1 MKPLL
6 SWLATTITTL
16 LLATACR
23 EAAPTSAL
31 ESSPRDSLAGAWR
44 SQVRFQGG
52 ALAEMKDLEFMY
64 VFNTGGTMTES
75 SNYDAAPP
83 SAPAYGTWKKTGA
96 RQFEAKYLFYL
107 TKPPAAFEEIAKG
120 GGWLPTGHG
129 VLTEQITLSDDSR
142 TFRSTIKFAA
152 FDPAGKPVEGAGEGT
167 GTGTRMEF

>member
-6 SWLATTITTL
+6 RWLATTITTL
-16 LLATACR
+16 LLVSACR
-23 EAAPTSAL
+23 DAAVPAPPEASQR
-31 ESSPRDSLAGAWR
+31 ESLVGAWR

-52 ALAEMKDLEFMY
+52 ALADLKDLEFMY
-64 VFNTGGTMTES
+64 VFNAGGTMTES

-83 SAPAYGTWKKTGA
+83 SAPAYGTWRKTGA

-107 TKPPAAFEEIAKG
+107 TKTPAAFEEIAKG

-129 VLTEQITLSDDSR
+129 VLTEKITLSDDGS
-142 TFRSTIKFAA
+142 TFKSTIKFAA
-152 FDPAGKPVEGAGEGT
+152 FDSSGKPADGAGEGA